1 MKRYAPH
8 IAQDMLI
15 WTPII
20 RKMCSLAELKT
31 VYTYDDL
38 CDMHEAIA
46 LQDALAEMGRRDR
59 DAQGKRR

>member
-20 RKMCSLAELKT
+20 RKMCTLAELKT

-46 LQDALAEMGRRDR
+46 LQDALAELARQSRESQSSRR
-59 DAQGKRR
+59 

>member
-15 WTPII
+15 WMPII
-20 RKMCSLAELKT
+20 RKRCTLAELKT

-38 CDMHEAIA
+38 CDMHESIA
-46 LQDALAEMGRRDR
+46 LEDALAALGRQDR

>member
-20 RKMCSLAELKT
+20 RKMCTLAELKT

-46 LQDALAEMGRRDR
+46 LQDALAELARQSRESQSGRR
-59 DAQGKRR
+59 

>member
-8 IAQDMLI
+8 IAKDMLI
-15 WTPII
+15 WTPVI

-46 LQDALAEMGRRDR
+46 LQDALAELARQSRESQSGRR
-59 DAQGKRR
+59 

>member
-46 LQDALAEMGRRDR
+46 LHDALAALAQQSQSGRR
-59 DAQGKRR
+59 